1 MKALRF
7 EKTGSLVELK
17 IQEVPQPVPG
27 PGFLLVAVKA
37 AGLNPSDA
45 KNVLGRMHQTKAPR
59 IPGRDFAGIVAVG
72 TDAYPIGSEVFG
84 SGGTLGFTRDGSH
97 AEYIEVPAEAV
108 QPKPRALTFEQAASV
123 GIPYL
128 TAWHAIIDVASLKE
142 GETILITGT
151 TGAVGDAAAR
161 IAKRVC
167 RATVLGTTR
176 RHTDAVRLRLLD
188 YIDGL
193 ADLSAGSISLPEQI
207 REETGGQ
214 GVNVVFDVVGGSL
227 FEPCL
232 HCLALGGRQVAIASG
247 PEQKVTFNLVDFYH
261 NQSHLIGMDSIQ
273 LSFEDSGRILRSLL
287 PYFESRD
294 FGPQIDP
301 VPVGFDA
308 VLSAYRELAE
318 DTARHLLEPSGTG
331 ARGTGRDL
339 RPRLGAV
346 AAAVRAR
353 HRDAERHLAPRAP
366 RGARSRRRRQWA
378 RQS

>member
-17 IQEVPQPVPG
+17 IQEVPRPVPG

-45 KNVLGRMHQTKAPR
+45 KNVLGGMHQTKAPR

-72 TDAYPIGSEVFG
+72 TEAYPIGMEVFG
-84 SGGTLGFTRDGSH
+84 SGGALGFTRDGSH
-97 AEYIEVPAEAV
+97 AEYVEVPAEAV

-128 TAWHAIIDVASLKE
+128 SAWHALIDVASLKE
-142 GETILITGT
+142 DETILITGT

-167 RATVLGTTR
+167 QATVLGTTR

-214 GVNVVFDVVGGSL
+214 GVNVVFDVVGGSAKAKYV
-227 FEPCL
+227 F
-232 HCLALGGRQVAIASG
+232 V
-247 PEQKVTFNLVDFYH
+247 
-261 NQSHLIGMDSIQ
+261 
-273 LSFEDSGRILRSLL
+273 
-287 PYFESRD
+287 
-294 FGPQIDP
+294 PQ
-301 VPVGFDA
+301 
-308 VLSAYRELAE
+308 
-318 DTARHLLEPSGTG
+318 
-331 ARGTGRDL
+331 
-339 RPRLGAV
+339 
-346 AAAVRAR
+346 
-353 HRDAERHLAPRAP
+353 
-366 RGARSRRRRQWA
+366 
-378 RQS
+378 